1 MSIDFPEKGQIN
13 LDSKCGKFIFDLIQN
28 NEIES
33 VLETGTWNG
42 CGTTRVLYEALK
54 DKKNKK
60 VISLETNQSFYK
72 KAHTLYENIDWV
84 NVLNK
89 RIIEIEDLVQEHEF
103 NDPRHSEWI
112 SHDISDFK
120 ETECLN
126 IDDMNFDLCVLDSS
140 EFGGFSEFNKIK
152 NKCKYLVLDD
162 SSVLKH
168 EKTRKYCLDNFK
180 TLADFPLDR
189 NGWCAFLLK
198 C

>member
-1 MSIDFPEKGQIN
+1 MSIIFPTSGQIN
-13 LDSKCGKFIFDLIQN
+13 LDSKCGKFIFDLIEN

-60 VISLETNQSFYK
+60 IISLETNQSSYK
-72 KAHTLYENIDWV
+72 KAYKLYENIDWV
-84 NVLNK
+84 QILNK
-89 RIIEIEDLVQEHEF
+89 RIIEINDLVSINELTKPIHHKFINE
-103 NDPRHSEWI
+103 
-112 SHDISDFK
+112 DISDFK
-120 ETECLN
+120 QTELLN
-126 IDDMNFDLCVLDSS
+126 IDNMNFDLCVLDSS
-140 EFGGFSEFNKIK
+140 EFGGFAEFNKIK

-180 TLADFPLDR
+180 ILADFPSDR

-198 C
+198 